1 MSEPNP
7 NTTPAAAA
15 ALEQAA
21 GLLAPWAT
29 ATVWPEANR
38 LDVPLSVAHL
48 LDAAGAL
55 ADSRWGYL
63 SAITGLDHGPEAGH
77 LEVLYH
83 FCAGAAVLTLRV
95 EIPREA
101 AVVPSVCGVIP
112 SARLYEQELHE
123 LMGVTV
129 DGLPDLGRLFLA
141 DDWPEGIYPLRKDAV
156 LPGEEKP

>member
-1 MSEPNP
+1 MSAPTPNM
-7 NTTPAAAA
+7 TPAAVA

-29 ATVWPEANR
+29 AQTWPEANR
-38 LDVPLSVAHL
+38 LDIGLSAEHL
-48 LDAAGAL
+48 LDAADAL
-55 ADSRWGYL
+55 AAARWGYL
-63 SAITGLDHGPEAGH
+63 SAITGLDHGPAAGH

-83 FCAGAAVLTLRV
+83 FCSGAAVLTLRV
-95 EIPREA
+95 EIPRET

-123 LMGVTV
+123 LMGVNV

-141 DDWPEGIYPLRKDAV
+141 DDWPEGIYPLRKDAI
-156 LPGEEKP
+156 LPGGEQP